1 MAISGSSFA
10 SVMICSP
17 QGGYSHLRLTDKKDV
32 EGSTGLVESNSHT
45 LSRHWTEILGSSFTA
60 NP

>member
-1 MAISGSSFA
+1 
-10 SVMICSP
+10 MICSP

-45 LSRHWTEILGSSFTA
+45 LSRHWAEILGSSFTA